1 MRCVVAFLLAIV
13 AGATGCSTQS
23 WVQRE
28 EAVSMIEGGR
38 ISRVVVARADPIVVI
53 RNVAVRGDTLS
64 GRARLDGGGRAV
76 TISVADIDSAAVRV
90 PNRSTGRAIAIF
102 AVFAAVA
109 FLASI
114 PDHAIQLP

>member
-1 MRCVVAFLLAIV
+1 
-13 AGATGCSTQS
+13 
-23 WVQRE
+23 
-28 EAVSMIEGGR
+28 MIEGGR
-38 ISRVVVARADPIVVI
+38 VTRVVVARADSIVVI
-53 RNVAVRGDTLS
+53 RNVAVQGNTLS
-64 GRARLDGGGRAV
+64 GRSRLDGGGKAV
-76 TISVADIDSAAVRV
+76 RISVADIDSAAVRV